1 MLKSITFPF
10 DEFTS
15 INEIEKII
23 IKFLISIA
31 STSTDIDFCRSIY
44 FLQYILLVIFCIYN
58 TYIILYKSYY
68 LMNNESNDK
77 ARYSNLLSSVIIETV
92 VFFMKPEEIY
102 GTSFII
108 ILLSIYISIN
118 IIISILYN
126 PYNNITIDVSE
137 NKENLYYYFFLLD
150 RNKNISVYLFNKIEE
165 HISKCGCCSL
175 CLKYQKFNEN
185 KDIIEIVKNNNDFH
199 DNEIDENIFN
209 ILYSGKDNSL
219 ILINELINSIK
230 KLGNNCLYNN
240 AYFTIK
246 FTYIYYYSLRYGDII
261 FSLNMAL
268 LFDLILEHN
277 QNKIVKDK
285 ILINQIIYINEFLN
299 LYKQILSK
307 IKEIISKKLI
317 KTKFKLF
324 FELSKKIIQ
333 LNSTKFKDNLF
344 MKKMEE
350 NIYFSYIL
358 NLCSLLYEE
367 MLNKSISSNSI
378 SIREDPQLIEEMLK
392 NFGKQNNHV
401 ILKFNL
407 KTLECKIIFSGFE
420 FINYIGKSFYDLF
433 PDQIKEKL
441 INNFSNEILYS
452 KQKKFG
458 NYNDKNIRHK
468 SKKSKEISLIIKN
481 TENNTKYLNFIFLK
495 LNVLFNYGF
504 NESILLIGYYIIH
517 KNTIMTIKIHEKK
530 ERILGFGSKEIMN
543 IAQQSRFIYQIFLES
558 DYMKNKKS
566 YQAINIT
573 INGNEFYMYI
583 IKENKIFKQKIGIK
597 KPSLFQLSTLQESK
611 IKKTKTKKSR
621 GENIEENILRDNIN
635 HEQENTENENIDN
648 SQKNKHLIEDG
659 YSQSSILTKSTLNS
673 VWNINKIQSKDNQN
687 NLHQKNFSNCKY
699 Y

>member
-1 MLKSITFPF
+1 M
-10 DEFTS
+10 
-15 INEIEKII
+15 
-23 IKFLISIA
+23 
-31 STSTDIDFCRSIY
+31 
-44 FLQYILLVIFCIYN
+44 
-58 TYIILYKSYY
+58 
-68 LMNNESNDK
+68 
-77 ARYSNLLSSVIIETV
+77 
-92 VFFMKPEEIY
+92 
-102 GTSFII
+102 
-108 ILLSIYISIN
+108 
-118 IIISILYN
+118 
-126 PYNNITIDVSE
+126 
-137 NKENLYYYFFLLD
+137 
-150 RNKNISVYLFNKIEE
+150 
-165 HISKCGCCSL
+165 
-175 CLKYQKFNEN
+175 
-185 KDIIEIVKNNNDFH
+185 
-199 DNEIDENIFN
+199 
-209 ILYSGKDNSL
+209 
-219 ILINELINSIK
+219 
-230 KLGNNCLYNN
+230 
-240 AYFTIK
+240 
-246 FTYIYYYSLRYGDII
+246 
-261 FSLNMAL
+261 
-268 LFDLILEHN
+268 
-277 QNKIVKDK
+277 KDK

-530 ERILGFGSKEIMN
+530 KE
-543 IAQQSRFIYQIFLES
+543 Y
-558 DYMKNKKS
+558 
-566 YQAINIT
+566 
-573 INGNEFYMYI
+573 
-583 IKENKIFKQKIGIK
+583 
-597 KPSLFQLSTLQESK
+597 
-611 IKKTKTKKSR
+611 
-621 GENIEENILRDNIN
+621 
-635 HEQENTENENIDN
+635 
-648 SQKNKHLIEDG
+648 
-659 YSQSSILTKSTLNS
+659 
-673 VWNINKIQSKDNQN
+673 
-687 NLHQKNFSNCKY
+687 
-699 Y
+699 